1 VDLILLAKEDRSA
14 MAPTRPPS
22 HAAAAEKHPSPR
34 QTLSY
39 LQELFLARGL
49 DPKSKL
55 GQCFL
60 IDLNLMDLV
69 IRSAELSEHD
79 LAVEVGSGTAS
90 LTLKL
95 AEHAGAV
102 LGIEIDR
109 GFFLLAHD
117 LTQAWSHVRLLHGDV
132 LKNKN
137 QLAPDFVAALR
148 GMSTKPGIK
157 QTKLVANLPYVV
169 ATPVITNLLL
179 LDEPQFERMVAM
191 VQLEMAE
198 RLSAKPSTK
207 EYNASSIFV
216 QALCDVEI
224 VRRIR
229 PAAFYPPPRVDSA
242 IIRLWPRQRKRQA
255 IIDALGSVGRLHRFL
270 HGLYL
275 HRRKNLRGTLLPM
288 YRRRFD
294 KSALDQLL
302 IKQGFAGQHRAEQL
316 TVAEHI
322 ALCRIFPDPLKD
334 EDQQNTSL

>member
-1 VDLILLAKEDRSA
+1 MKSPSV
-14 MAPTRPPS
+14 PS
-22 HAAAAEKHPSPR
+22 HVSVPEKHPSPR

-39 LQELFLARGL
+39 LQQLFQARGL

-69 IRSAELSEHD
+69 IRSAELSEED
-79 LAVEVGSGTAS
+79 FAVEVGSGTAG

-109 GFFLLAHD
+109 GFYLLAHD
-117 LTQAWSHVRLLHGDV
+117 LMQAWSHVRLIHGDV

-137 QLAPDFVAALR
+137 QLNPDFVSSLKE
-148 GMSTKPGIK
+148 MSEKPGIA
-157 QTKLVANLPYVV
+157 QTKLIANLPYVV

-198 RLSAKPSTK
+198 RLAAKPSTK
-207 EYNASSIFV
+207 DYNASSIFV

-242 IIRLWPRQRKRQA
+242 IIRLWPRAQKRQA

-275 HRRKNLRGTLLPM
+275 HRRKNLRGTLFPM
-288 YRRRFD
+288 FRSQLD

-302 IKQGFAGQHRAEQL
+302 TQHGFSGQRRAEEL

-322 ALCRIFPDPLKD
+322 ALCRVFPDPLQ
-334 EDQQNTSL
+334 DQNSRNTGL

>member
-1 VDLILLAKEDRSA
+1 
-14 MAPTRPPS
+14 MALSQPPS
-22 HAAAAEKHPSPR
+22 QVSAAEKHPSPR

-39 LQELFLARGL
+39 LQQLFQARGL

-69 IRSAELSEHD
+69 IRSAELSEQD
-79 LAVEVGSGTAS
+79 LAVEVGSGTAG

-102 LGIEIDR
+102 LGIEIDQ
-109 GFFLLAHD
+109 GFYLLAHD
-117 LTQAWSHVRLLHGDV
+117 LTQAWSHVRLSHGDV

-137 QLAPDFVAALR
+137 QLNPDFVAGLQE
-148 GMSTKPGIK
+148 MSRRPGIK

-169 ATPVITNLLL
+169 AMPVITNLLL
-179 LDEPQFERMVAM
+179 LDEPRFERMVAM
-191 VQLEMAE
+191 VQMEMAE
-198 RLSAKPSTK
+198 RLAAKPSTK
-207 EYNASSIFV
+207 DYNAASIFV
-216 QALCDVEI
+216 QSLCDVEI

-242 IIRLWPRQRKRQA
+242 IIRLWPRPQKRQA

-275 HRRKNLRGTLLPM
+275 HRRKNLRGALLPM
-288 YRRRFD
+288 FRSRLD
-294 KSALDQLL
+294 KQALDQLL
-302 IKQGFAGQHRAEQL
+302 NKHEFSGQRRAEEL
-316 TVAEHI
+316 TVGEHI
-322 ALCRIFPDPLKD
+322 ALCRVFPDPL
-334 EDQQNTSL
+334 ESGNEQNTPI